1 MLQSMGSQRV
11 RQDLVT
17 EQMSGG
23 GCHKGGRVQIQERG
37 DGLLHQADMKR
48 NEVWFPQSQRLP
60 QAFSGN
66 LRLGLWLKK
75 KRNMSDTS
83 IQILG

>member
-11 RQDLVT
+11 RQDLAT

-75 KRNMSDTS
+75 KWNMSDTS

>member
-1 MLQSMGSQRV
+1 MGSQRV
-11 RQDLVT
+11 RQDLAT

-48 NEVWFPQSQRLP
+48 NEGWFPQSQRLP

>member
-11 RQDLVT
+11 RQDLAT

-23 GCHKGGRVQIQERG
+23 GRHKGGRVQIQERG

-48 NEVWFPQSQRLP
+48 NEGWFPQSQRLP

-66 LRLGLWLKK
+66 IRLGALAEK

>member
-11 RQDLVT
+11 RQDLAT

>member
-1 MLQSMGSQRV
+1 M
-11 RQDLVT
+11 
-17 EQMSGG
+17 
-23 GCHKGGRVQIQERG
+23 QIQERG

-48 NEVWFPQSQRLP
+48 NEGWFPQSQRLP